1 MRKKT
6 IGWLLALGLVLI
18 LGVVLILGMKNQ
30 DDHHSKKMT
39 MSSSQMQMSS
49 SSSSMAMS
57 SSMSGMNMDE
67 SLPTDLPNANQPK
80 YPVGSKITLEADH
93 MTGMKGAKG
102 TVAAAYDVKLY
113 EVDYQ
118 PTNGGKKVSGH
129 KWLTKED
136 FSDMMDHQEGDR
148 VTLTSTHMA
157 GMKGAKATITKVV
170 NGPAYAVN
178 YQPTNGGKMVMNHK
192 YLVESEIK
200 SR

>member
-1 MRKKT
+1 MQKKT
-6 IGWLLALGLVLI
+6 IGWLLALGLVFI
-18 LGVVLILGMKNQ
+18 LGVVLVLGMGKKDKRHTQ
-30 DDHHSKKMT
+30 KMT

-49 SSSSMAMS
+49 SSAMAMS
-57 SSMSGMNMDE
+57 SSMSGMDMDE

-80 YPVGSKITLEADH
+80 YSVGSKITLEADH

-102 TVAAAYDVKLY
+102 TVVAAYAVKLY

-118 PTNGGKKVSGH
+118 PTNGDKKVSGH

-136 FSDMMDHQEGDR
+136 FSDMMDHQVGDM

-157 GMKGAKATITKVV
+157 EMKGAKATITKVV
-170 NGPAYAVN
+170 NGPAYVVS